1 MKTIVAHV
9 SVDLDAI
16 SSAWLIRRNMPGWEN
31 AQLKF
36 VNAGETLDGKTP
48 DSNPDIIHVDT
59 GLGQFDHHQKR
70 DMHMSAAKKV
80 YNHLIKNNLI
90 KKHDEEALARM
101 TDLIADIDNFQEVYY
116 LQPDADIYDFAI
128 HQVITGLRPVIEG
141 DADRCEIMFK
151 VLDATL
157 IVFKNKVRAEKE
169 LQEAFT
175 FKSKWGRTL
184 AIESQN
190 EETIKL
196 AQKKG
201 FQMVIRKDP
210 KLGFLRI
217 KTIPSEK
224 LDLTPLYEVLKTKDP
239 EADWFLH
246 ISKNMLLNGS
256 SKNENAKPSKLPLNK
271 VIDIVRNI

>member
-1 MKTIVAHV
+1 
-9 SVDLDAI
+9 
-16 SSAWLIRRNMPGWEN
+16 
-31 AQLKF
+31 
-36 VNAGETLDGKTP
+36 
-48 DSNPDIIHVDT
+48 
-59 GLGQFDHHQKR
+59 
-70 DMHMSAAKKV
+70 
-80 YNHLIKNNLI
+80 
-90 KKHDEEALARM
+90 
-101 TDLIADIDNFQEVYY
+101 
-116 LQPDADIYDFAI
+116 
-128 HQVITGLRPVIEG
+128 
-141 DADRCEIMFK
+141 MFK

>member
-128 HQVITGLRPVIEG
+128 HQVITGFGQL
-141 DADRCEIMFK
+141 
-151 VLDATL
+151 
-157 IVFKNKVRAEKE
+157 
-169 LQEAFT
+169 
-175 FKSKWGRTL
+175 
-184 AIESQN
+184 
-190 EETIKL
+190 
-196 AQKKG
+196 
-201 FQMVIRKDP
+201 
-210 KLGFLRI
+210 
-217 KTIPSEK
+217 
-224 LDLTPLYEVLKTKDP
+224 
-239 EADWFLH
+239 
-246 ISKNMLLNGS
+246 
-256 SKNENAKPSKLPLNK
+256 
-271 VIDIVRNI
+271 

>member
-1 MKTIVAHV
+1 MKTIVAHL

-16 SSAWLIRRNMPGWEN
+16 SSAWLVRRYMPGWED

-36 VNAGETLDGKTP
+36 VSAGETLNGMKP
-48 DSNPDIIHVDT
+48 DSDPDIIHVDT

-70 DMHMSAAKKV
+70 DVHMSAAKKV
-80 YNHLIKNNLI
+80 FLHLSKNNFL
-90 KKHDEEALARM
+90 KEHDEEPLARM
-101 TDLIADIDNFQEVYY
+101 TDLIADIDNFQEVFYP
-116 LQPDADIYDFAI
+116 QPDADIYDFAI
-128 HQVITGLRPVIEG
+128 QQVITGLRPIIED
-141 DADRCEIMFK
+141 DAQRCEIMFK
-151 VLDATL
+151 ILDATL

-169 LQEAFT
+169 LNEAFT
-175 FKSKWGRTL
+175 FTSKWGKTF

-201 FQMVIRKDP
+201 YEMVIRKDP
-210 KLGFLRI
+210 KFGFLRI

-224 LDLTPLYEVLKTKDP
+224 LDLTPLYEVLKTTDP

-256 SKNENAKPSKLPLNK
+256 TKNEDARPSKLPLNK
-271 VIDIVRNI
+271 VIYIVRKL